1 MFIVSES
8 ERFSKALEANDG
20 HMRELQETVNDL
32 KVNLKGLEIVLQ
44 QIANLRKDFQT
55 SESDLSAL
63 KHFKTRAVAISSTVW
78 AVLSV
83 ALVIMGVFLGLGS

>member
-1 MFIVSES
+1 MFYICPAPPLRV
-8 ERFSKALEANDG
+8 EANDG